1 MSHTQSPAAAASVLA
16 GALCLSASAVI
27 VKLADVDAATTAVLR
42 CAIAVVPLV
51 PLALAERQRHGSLHG
66 SGVGWPLA
74 AGIAL
79 GIDYSAWTA
88 SIYLVGAGVSTVLIN
103 VQVIVLPVLALL
115 IDRDRMHRRFLIA
128 LPIMIVGIFLVGGVG
143 PNELGIGQSTSAVGQ
158 SRLGGVLL
166 GLLAG
171 IGYGTYLFLSRRATR
186 AQADLALQP
195 LTWATAAAAATSSII
210 AVFSHGLRVTGIDG
224 RAWILLIVLA
234 LVGQVAAWLFIHHGS
249 IRLSADVTASLLLIQ
264 PVIALA
270 LSAEVLGERFGLGQ
284 IIGAV
289 IVVGA
294 VAVAN
299 GIVAR
304 PGVRS
309 RGL

>member
-1 MSHTQSPAAAASVLA
+1 MSHNRLPAAASVLV

-51 PLALAERQRHGSLHG
+51 PLALAERQRHGTLHRRA
-66 SGVGWPLA
+66 VGWSLA

-103 VQVIVLPVLALL
+103 VQVIVLPLLALL
-115 IDRDRMHRRFLIA
+115 IDRDRMPRRFLVA
-128 LPIMIVGIFLVGGVG
+128 LPVMIVGIVLVGGVG

-166 GLLAG
+166 GLFAG
-171 IGYGTYLFLSRRATR
+171 TGYGTYLYLSRRATR
-186 AQADLALQP
+186 AQVELALQP
-195 LTWATAAAAATSSII
+195 LTLATAAAAVTSAII

-234 LVGQVAAWLFIHHGS
+234 IVGQVAAWLFIHHGS
-249 IRLSADVTASLLLIQ
+249 IRLPADVTASLLLIQ
-264 PVIALA
+264 PVTALA
-270 LSAEVLGERFGLGQ
+270 LSAVVLGERFGLGQ

>member
-1 MSHTQSPAAAASVLA
+1 MSHNRLPAAASVLV

-51 PLALAERQRHGSLHG
+51 PLALAERQRHGTLHRRA
-66 SGVGWPLA
+66 VGWSLA

-103 VQVIVLPVLALL
+103 VQVIVLPLLALL
-115 IDRDRMHRRFLIA
+115 IDRDRMPRRFLVA
-128 LPIMIVGIFLVGGVG
+128 LPVMIVGIVLVGGVG

-171 IGYGTYLFLSRRATR
+171 TGYGTYLYLSRRATR
-186 AQADLALQP
+186 AQVELALQP
-195 LTWATAAAAATSSII
+195 LTLATAAAAVTSAII

-234 LVGQVAAWLFIHHGS
+234 IVGQVAAWLFIHHGS

-270 LSAEVLGERFGLGQ
+270 LSAVVLGERFGLGQ